1 MRMETYIRK
10 RLGMKA
16 HWVPEIRERE
26 GGGLEVQVE
35 RLDRRPLRCGECG
48 LKVTHTRGRCL
59 RERRWR
65 DLSMRTDPLWL
76 LYRPWRVECPLCGIR
91 VERVPWAPRF
101 SRVTTALA
109 TAVALLAKKLSWKEV
124 AEYFQL
130 NWKTVA
136 SILRWVVQYGLQHRR
151 LTPLHV
157 LGIDEVSRK
166 KGHTYVTLFYDL
178 ERGELLWMSQGRT
191 EEAAELFFA
200 WLGARRRRTIQAV
213 CLDMWAPYV
222 SVVQKRAAQALL
234 VFDRFHLVRHLNEAV
249 DEVRREM
256 VRTLTGTTRALIKGT
271 RYLWLKNPD
280 NLTLE
285 QGASLTALLKLNLPI
300 VRAYLLKEAFQRFWD
315 YVSLGWAERWLT
327 QWFWWATH
335 SRLTPLQKFAY
346 LVRRHE
352 EGILAWI
359 KLRISN
365 GALEGMNCKVKL
377 VSRKAYGFRNPY
389 NFVVAVFHGCA
400 HLPLP
405 L

>member
-10 RLGMKA
+10 RLGMTA
-16 HWVPEIRERE
+16 HWVPEVREIE
-26 GGGLEVQVE
+26 GGLEVQVE
-35 RLDRRPLRCGECG
+35 RLDKRPLRCGECG
-48 LKVTHTRGRCL
+48 LEVKATRGRL
-59 RERRWR
+59 PRERRWR
-65 DLSMRTDPLWL
+65 DLSMRTDTVWII
-76 LYRPWRVECPLCGIR
+76 YRPWRVACPRCGGVR

-109 TAVALLAKKLSWKEV
+109 CAVAWLAKKLSWKEV
-124 AEYFQL
+124 AEHFRL

-136 SILRWVVQYGLQHRR
+136 TTIRWVVHYGLQHRR
-151 LTPLHV
+151 RKPLHV

-178 ERGELLWMSQGRT
+178 ERGELLWMSPGRS
-191 EEAAELFFA
+191 EDAGELFFA
-200 WLGARRRRTIQAV
+200 WLGKRRTHTIQAV
-213 CLDMWAPYV
+213 CLDMWAPYEA
-222 SVVQKRAAQALL
+222 SVRRHASQALM
-234 VFDRFHLVRHLNEAV
+234 VFDRFHLVKHLNEAV
-249 DEVRREM
+249 DKVRREM
-256 VRTLTGTTRALIKGT
+256 VRTLTGTARTLIKGT
-271 RYLWLKNPD
+271 RYLWLKNPE
-280 NLTLE
+280 NLTRK
-285 QGASLTALLKLNLPI
+285 QGASLTALLTLNLPI

-335 SRLTPLQKFAY
+335 SRLKPLREFAY

-359 KLRISN
+359 RLRISN

-400 HLPLP
+400 HLPMP